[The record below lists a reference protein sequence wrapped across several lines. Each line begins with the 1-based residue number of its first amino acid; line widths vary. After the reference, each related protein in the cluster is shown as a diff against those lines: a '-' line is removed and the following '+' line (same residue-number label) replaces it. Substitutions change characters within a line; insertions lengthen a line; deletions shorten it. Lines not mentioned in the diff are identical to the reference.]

1 MLTYD
6 SFSAVLSQRVALLFF
21 LTGKI
26 IRFGF
31 FIGFLYFLILGT
43 KNLAG
48 YSSNQAIFFFFSF

>member
-1 MLTYD
+1 MKKIKYYSRIWWMLTYD

-31 FIGFLYFLILGT
+31 FIGFLYF
-43 KNLAG
+43 
-48 YSSNQAIFFFFSF
+48 